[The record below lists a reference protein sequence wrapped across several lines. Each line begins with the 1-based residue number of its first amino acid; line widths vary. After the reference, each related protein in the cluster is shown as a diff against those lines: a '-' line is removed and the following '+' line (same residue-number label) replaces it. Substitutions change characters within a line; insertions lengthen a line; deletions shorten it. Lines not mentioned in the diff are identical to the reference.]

1 MADAGENAGI
11 GDLVAVEVED
21 RQNHPVSRRVQEL
34 VGMPA
39 RGQRSS
45 LRFAVADDTG
55 DDQIGVVEGRPIRM
69 RNRVAKLAPFM
80 D

>member
-1 MADAGENAGI
+1 MRARIAGI

-21 RQNHPVSRRVQEL
+21 RKHSAIGRWVQEL

-39 RGQRSS
+39 RGQRSGFR
-45 LRFAVADDTG
+45 LTVTDDRG
-55 DDQIGVVEGRPIRM
+55 HDEIWIVERRSIGVRQG
-69 RNRVAKLAPFM
+69 VAELAAFV